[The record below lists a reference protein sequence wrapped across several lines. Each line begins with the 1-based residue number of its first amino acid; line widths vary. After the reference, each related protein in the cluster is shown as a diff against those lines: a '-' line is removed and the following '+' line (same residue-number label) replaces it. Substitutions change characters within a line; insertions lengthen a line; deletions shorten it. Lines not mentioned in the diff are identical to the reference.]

1 MITQKVHAV
10 RWSGSA
16 LHLIDQRQLPG
27 RLAVRRCRRVEDVAE
42 AIETLQV
49 RGAPAIGIAAAYGVV
64 LGMRHAAAP
73 RRVAF
78 RRKLETVVAR
88 LRRTRPTAVNLA
100 WALERVAN
108 VVRTHPQE
116 TVRQWQHR
124 LLAEARA
131 IHEEDRRL
139 CAAIGAA
146 GAALVKRG
154 DTIMTHCNTGSLA
167 TGGVGTAFGVLATAH
182 AQGKG
187 IHVIACE
194 ARPVWQGARLTMWE
208 LQRYGVPSTLICD
221 TAAASTMNRGFA
233 RPKSHHGPVG
243 RQRIAA
249 VIVGADRI
257 AANGDTANKIGTYG
271 LAILA
276 KNHGIPFYVAAPT
289 STLDLATPSGAQIP
303 IEERPAAEV
312 TTPLGLG
319 VAPRGIRAM
328 NPAFDVTPAALISGI
343 ITEHGILR
351 PPYTKSLKRVPRA
364 R

>member
-1 MITQKVHAV
+1 MITQKIHAV
-10 RWSGSA
+10 RWTGGA
-16 LHLIDQRQLPG
+16 LDLIDQRRLPG
-27 RLAVRRCRRVEDVAE
+27 RLVTRRCRRVEDVAE

-64 LGMRHAAAP
+64 LGLRHSSSLS
-73 RRVAF
+73 RVAF
-78 RRKLETVVAR
+78 RRKLETIVAR

-108 VVRTHPQE
+108 VVLTSPQE
-116 TVRQWQHR
+116 TVTQWQRR

-167 TGGVGTAFGVLATAH
+167 TGGLGTAFAVLATAH

-187 IHVIACE
+187 IQVFACE

-208 LQRYGVPSTLICD
+208 LQRYGVPATLICD
-221 TAAASTMNRGFA
+221 SAAAGTMR
-233 RPKSHHGPVG
+233 RYP
-243 RQRIAA
+243 IAA

-276 KNHGIPFYVAAPT
+276 RAHGIPFYVAAPS
-289 STLDLATPSGAQIP
+289 STLDLSTPSGETIP
-303 IEERPAAEV
+303 IEERPPAEV
-312 TTPLGLG
+312 TTPLGLE
-319 VAPRGIRAM
+319 VAPRGARAM
-328 NPAFDVTPAALISGI
+328 NPAFDVTPHALITGI
-343 ITEHGILR
+343 ITEQGILR
-351 PPYTKSLKRVPRA
+351 PPYRPALRRAHRA
-364 R
+364 RRTS